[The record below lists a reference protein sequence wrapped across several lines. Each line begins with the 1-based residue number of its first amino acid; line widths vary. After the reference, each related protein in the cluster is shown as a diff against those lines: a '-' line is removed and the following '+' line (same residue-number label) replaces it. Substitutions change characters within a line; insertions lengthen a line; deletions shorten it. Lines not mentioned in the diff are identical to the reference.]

1 MTPQD
6 CLCRSAAA
14 SISVDWFFS
23 GRDGSPVV
31 CPLHNACA
39 ATRAAWDSSE
49 EESSVPFFGINWTKA
64 EFDEV
69 ASSMQQLSR
78 NQLHALARE
87 QKELQSDDR
96 GDEQRES
103 EEEEQEEEDP
113 CDIFAEFGTSPSQWL
128 KAHPKAPEVER
139 ELVAMMD

>member
-1 MTPQD
+1 MK
-6 CLCRSAAA
+6 
-14 SISVDWFFS
+14 
-23 GRDGSPVV
+23 SP
-31 CPLHNACA
+31 A
-39 ATRAAWDSSE
+39 
-49 EESSVPFFGINWTKA
+49 TKA

-87 QKELQSDDR
+87 QKALQSDDR
-96 GDEQRES
+96 GDEQRE

-128 KAHPKAPEVER
+128 KAHPKAPEEER
-139 ELVAMMD
+139 ELVAMMDCPELEAAAKELDEAKLKRDEL